1 MARTRLQVQ
10 GELKLKDDGR
20 TYRGVL
26 HCLQTVAKHEGI
38 LGLQKVPFPSISSR
52 DNVSIVLQGLLAGM
66 SYQLIMNGTRL
77 GLHGPVKALFG
88 ASDPQAAMFTL
99 RSMAAGVVTGGIGAL
114 LGSPFQ
120 LLKVRMQTKG
130 NTVTAVGQQHDVA
143 GVWKGLTDLARGGVK
158 GLVEGAGAGIVRVMV
173 GSAVQL
179 GTYDTVKH
187 HIMGELALPPGFMVY
202 TASSLVSGAAVT
214 ACMAPFDLVSTR
226 IYNAPPH
233 RYTGITDAAV
243 KTVRAEGVRGLYKGA
258 WALYLRLAPHSVITL
273 VTFEFLKKATH
284 PA

>member
-1 MARTRLQVQ
+1 
-10 GELKLKDDGR
+10 
-20 TYRGVL
+20 
-26 HCLQTVAKHEGI
+26 
-38 LGLQKVPFPSISSR
+38 
-52 DNVSIVLQGLLAGM
+52 M

-77 GLHGPVKALFG
+77 GLHSPVKQMLG
-88 ASDPQAAMFTL
+88 ASDPHASLFTL
-99 RSMAAGVVTGGIGAL
+99 RSMAAGVITGGVGAL

-130 NTVTAVGQQHDVA
+130 NSLTAVGQQHDVA
-143 GVWKGLTDLARGGVK
+143 GVWQGLRHLARGGVPA
-158 GLVEGAGAGIVRVMV
+158 LVDGAGAGVVRVMV

-187 HIMGELALPPGFMVY
+187 HISTQLSLPPGLLVY
-202 TASSLVSGAAVT
+202 IASSVVSGACVT

-233 RYTGITDAAV
+233 RYSGITDAAI
-243 KTVRAEGVRGLYKGA
+243 KTMRAEGASGLYKGA

-273 VTFEFLKKATH
+273 VTFEFLKAAVH
-284 PA
+284 A